1 MKKLATKKAEEKD
14 QQLRRLAQR
23 VIGAPWGKYLRHHA
37 ALRAALHAIKR
48 RLGSQAEEGTA
59 RFTAP
64 APAPHRAAL
73 RALPS
78 LPFVRYGFPGLSRAL
93 LSLASADRGS

>member
-23 VIGAPWGKYLRHHA
+23 VIGAPWGTYLRPHA
-37 ALRAALHAIKR
+37 ALRAALRAIKR

-64 APAPHRAAL
+64 APAPHRAPGVAFPAFRSL
-73 RALPS
+73 R
-78 LPFVRYGFPGLSRAL
+78 LSRAFPGIAFL
-93 LSLASADRGS
+93 GYR